1 MATTIVTPLAP
12 ESLSVESFD
21 FGGAR
26 GQSPRAEG
34 SSAEALNPR
43 EAVLL
48 QTLLANQGRVVTR
61 TELARAVG
69 LRQQARRVDVHLV
82 NVRRALDDSLI
93 NVRGR
98 GWMVPRGYEL
108 SPSCQAELDAHVTNS
123 SFAATERCTVQFAGI
138 AQVMSA

>member
-1 MATTIVTPLAP
+1 MATTIV
-12 ESLSVESFD
+12 SLSVPENLSSD
-21 FGGAR
+21 GA
-26 GQSPRAEG
+26 PAD
-34 SSAEALNPR
+34 ALHPR
-43 EAVLL
+43 EMVLL

-108 SPSCQAELDAHVTNS
+108 SEAWRAELDAHLV
-123 SFAATERCTVQFAGI
+123 APEM
-138 AQVMSA
+138 MSA

>member
-1 MATTIVTPLAP
+1 MATTIVSSLAP
-12 ESLSVESFD
+12 EALS
-21 FGGAR
+21 A
-26 GQSPRAEG
+26 AA
-34 SSAEALNPR
+34 SSEALNQR

-82 NVRRALDDSLI
+82 NVRRALDDRLI

-108 SPSCQAELDAHVTNS
+108 SPACQSELDAHITAPT
-123 SFAATERCTVQFAGI
+123 FTATEFSNATT
-138 AQVMSA
+138 VMSA

>member
-1 MATTIVTPLAP
+1 MATTIVSPLTPQA
-12 ESLSVESFD
+12 LS
-21 FGGAR
+21 GA
-26 GQSPRAEG
+26 A
-34 SSAEALNPR
+34 SSEALNQR

-48 QTLLANQGRVVTR
+48 QTLVANQGRVVTR

-108 SPSCQAELDAHVTNS
+108 SPACQAELDAHITAS
-123 SFAATERCTVQFAGI
+123 TFAATELSATAP
-138 AQVMSA
+138 AMSA